1 MFWTDGRLQLA
12 VIVVPIVF
20 LAIVALG
27 IGIAIGAVFFK

>member
-20 LAIVALG
+20 VVVMAFV
-27 IGIAIGAVFFK
+27 IGVVIGAVLF